1 MRPVSPLRDTSIGLG
16 VVVSGPLIGMRA
28 RSFPQTV
35 WSFNLTVDRCGSC
48 SVACDAIGY
57 SNVESRREF
66 SHPVLKEVLMLK
78 TVVAGLTALFVTASS
93 LAYAQAPSTAGS
105 EQEDSRLSAADLNA
119 LTDAR
124 IAIVKAALQLTPEQ
138 AKYWP
143 ALEEAIRNRAMG
155 RQVRLAALSRQ
166 RDQGDSDLVD
176 VVRRR
181 ADALAQRS
189 AELKQLADAWQPLSA
204 TLTPEQKQRLRFF
217 AANIL
222 RLVPRAIDLRR
233 MQNEDEG
240 DED

>member
-1 MRPVSPLRDTSIGLG
+1 
-16 VVVSGPLIGMRA
+16 
-28 RSFPQTV
+28 
-35 WSFNLTVDRCGSC
+35 
-48 SVACDAIGY
+48 
-57 SNVESRREF
+57 
-66 SHPVLKEVLMLK
+66 MLK
-78 TVVAGLTALFVTASS
+78 TVAAGMTALFVTASS
-93 LAYAQAPSTAGS
+93 LAYAQAPSANTTTGGG
-105 EQEDSRLSAADLNA
+105 QENTKLSAADLNA

-124 IAIVKAALQLTPEQ
+124 INIVKAALQLTPEQ

-143 ALEEAIRNRAMG
+143 AVEEAIRNRAMG
-155 RQVRLAALSRQ
+155 RQVRLAAISRQ

-217 AANIL
+217 AENIL
-222 RLVPRAIDLRR
+222 RLVPRAIDVRR
-233 MQNEDEG
+233 MQHEDEG